1 MLGAIIGDTVGSRF
15 EWHNHRSKDFDFL
28 TYKCEPTDDSI
39 MTLAIAKAILKSE
52 GNVNKLSDLVVR
64 YMQQLGRLYSDAGY
78 GGAFRKWI
86 RSSDPKPYGSFGNGA
101 AMRVSP
107 VGFAAKSMDEAK
119 AMSKAVTKVTHNHPE
134 GLKGAEAT
142 TVAIFMALHGKSMLE
157 IRDYIDKN
165 YYPMNFT
172 LDDIRDSY
180 QFNETCQDTVPQAMM
195 AFFESTGF
203 EDAIRNAIFIGGDSD
218 TLAAI
223 TGGIAEAYYGIPSE
237 IRKHELT
244 FLDERLLDILVEFE
258 NRYKPIV
265 EKKIG
270 KDVSVPIERDAD
282 IEVEKGSRE
291 SMMEEAFQAVDKDI
305 KNAEMSAEETSSQ
318 KLFNFLYEDCNI
330 LRGPINQDEYKS
342 YVTPILFFKRLSDVY
357 DEEHEKALKESGGDE
372 EYASFDENYSF
383 VIPKGCHWNDVRNVT
398 QNVGQAIVKAMS
410 GIERANPDYLSGVF
424 SSFDDA
430 NWTDK
435 NKLNDERL
443 KNLIEHMSELK
454 VGNNN
459 YSADVMGDAYEYL
472 IKKFADLSKKNAG
485 EFYTPR
491 TVVKL
496 MVMLLD
502 PQAGDTVYDPACGTG
517 GMLIEAIRHIDN
529 DHMTYG
535 KIYGQEKNLSTS
547 AIARMNLF
555 LHGAREFKIV
565 QGDTLV
571 DPSFT
576 EGNHL
581 KTFDC
586 VLANP
591 PFSLKHWGAAA
602 FEHDKYGRNI
612 WGSPSN
618 SNADFAWLQ
627 HMVASMDKK
636 HGRVAVVLPQGVLF
650 RTGKDGKMRK
660 KLVDSDL
667 LEAVITL
674 KGGIFYGAGVSAC
687 ILFLKREKSKNHI
700 GRVCMIDASEI
711 YTPQRA
717 QNYMSEDDIAEVYK
731 LYTDYQDV
739 IERCKIVT
747 LKDIKDKGYTLS
759 TNVYIEKKPVPITPP
774 SVVRDRYYASY
785 KRAMEYEKRLRE
797 LLKEG
802 GYIDE

>member
-52 GNVNKLSDLVVR
+52 GDVNKLPDLAVR
-64 YMQQLGRLYSDAGY
+64 YMQKLGRLYPDTGY

-86 RSSDPKPYGSFGNGA
+86 RSNNPKPYGSFGNGA

-107 VGFAAKSMDEAK
+107 VGFAAGSMNEAK

-172 LDDIRDSY
+172 LDGIRDSY

-203 EDAIRNAIFIGGDSD
+203 EDAIRNAISIGGDSD

-244 FLDERLLDILVEFE
+244 FLDERLLTILVEFE
-258 NRYKPIV
+258 NKYKPIM

-291 SMMEEAFQAVDKDI
+291 SMMEEAIQAADKDTE
-305 KNAEMSAEETSSQ
+305 NAEVSAEETSSQ

-435 NKLNDERL
+435 NKLSDERL

-517 GMLIEAIRHIDN
+517 GILIEAIRHIDN

-612 WGSPSN
+612 WGSPSD

-627 HMVASMDKK
+627 HMVVSMDKK

-660 KLVDSDL
+660 KLVNSDL

-717 QNYMSEDDIAEVYK
+717 QDYMSEDDIAEVYK